1 MKNAVVNYII
11 SWLHAHTQTL
21 SFNRKEIFQGIN
33 YLPLTLSSVLGVWA
47 FVQIVKKED
56 VKWSLQ
62 TGSWGTVREV
72 VITCWGQIC
81 GRVVYSVRLEN
92 TSDRPTSRLC
102 GRPES
107 ARQPFQQA
115 AHKKKK
121 KNLQA
126 CDLTQRCTQ
135 LPKREMT
142 DKILRSMKK
151 NTRRRQSAAAALFDS
166 GAQWLWELNCR
177 CVGDVT
183 ASRFQRSTANKWGE
197 AVNTH
202 LISAV
207 IP

>member
-21 SFNRKEIFQGIN
+21 SFNPKEIFQGIN
-33 YLPLTLSSVLGVWA
+33 YLPLALSSVLGVWA
-47 FVQIVKKED
+47 FVQIVEKED

-62 TGSWGTVREV
+62 TGSWSTVREV

-121 KNLQA
+121 KKPSGMWSDTAVHTATKERDDWQN
-126 CDLTQRCTQ
+126 
-135 LPKREMT
+135 PPEHE
-142 DKILRSMKK
+142 KK
-151 NTRRRQSAAAALFDS
+151 HKEKAKRRRRS
-166 GAQWLWELNCR
+166 LW
-177 CVGDVT
+177 
-183 ASRFQRSTANKWGE
+183 
-197 AVNTH
+197 
-202 LISAV
+202 
-207 IP
+207 